1 MNLIKNLRPDI
12 GKIYLYTKNPFKS
25 KNQLVITRNS
35 RIKKLK
41 NPIVYIDYSLT
52 IDDVYENLEDYNP
65 TKKRRSLNDM
75 IADMESNK
83 QLRPIVT
90 ELLLRDRNAIFN
102 LLLAHSHIWKC
113 LKR

>member
-1 MNLIKNLRPDI
+1 MKERKYELKIK
-12 GKIYLYTKNPFKS
+12 KS
-25 KNQLVITRNS
+25 KSIH
-35 RIKKLK
+35 
-41 NPIVYIDYSLT
+41 YSQK

-65 TKKRRSLNDM
+65 TKKRRPLNDM

>member
-1 MNLIKNLRPDI
+1 
-12 GKIYLYTKNPFKS
+12 
-25 KNQLVITRNS
+25 
-35 RIKKLK
+35 
-41 NPIVYIDYSLT
+41 
-52 IDDVYENLEDYNP
+52 
-65 TKKRRSLNDM
+65 M